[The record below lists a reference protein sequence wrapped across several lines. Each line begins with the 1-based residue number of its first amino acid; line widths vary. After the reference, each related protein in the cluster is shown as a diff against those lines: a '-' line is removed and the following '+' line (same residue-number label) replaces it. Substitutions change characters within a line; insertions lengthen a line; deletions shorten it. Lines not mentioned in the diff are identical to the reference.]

1 MNTQNSSPNLFWCD
15 EKDSKKLVG
24 DPQSGKGI
32 LEDCVSGEKNN
43 LDSEVKAEQ
52 AHALQMHITAFS
64 FLLVIYVWPGI
75 IFFSFCCPI
84 IEGEMMFSFCSK

>member
-1 MNTQNSSPNLFWCD
+1 M
-15 EKDSKKLVG
+15 G

-52 AHALQMHITAFS
+52 ACALQMHITAFS

-84 IEGEMMFSFCSK
+84 IEGEMMFSFCSKEKNKKPKKQCFNTKSSCWR

>member
-1 MNTQNSSPNLFWCD
+1 M
-15 EKDSKKLVG
+15 G

-64 FLLVIYVWPGI
+64 FLLVVYV
-75 IFFSFCCPI
+75 
-84 IEGEMMFSFCSK
+84 

>member
-1 MNTQNSSPNLFWCD
+1 M
-15 EKDSKKLVG
+15 G

>member
-1 MNTQNSSPNLFWCD
+1 M
-15 EKDSKKLVG
+15 G

-52 AHALQMHITAFS
+52 ACALQMHITAFS